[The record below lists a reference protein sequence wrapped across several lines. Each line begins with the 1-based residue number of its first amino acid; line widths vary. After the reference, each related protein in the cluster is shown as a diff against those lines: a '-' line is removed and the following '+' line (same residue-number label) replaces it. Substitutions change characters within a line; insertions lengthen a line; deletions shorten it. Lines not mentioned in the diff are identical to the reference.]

1 MPEYAVIS
9 VGYNTYGHPAPET
22 LDRLEQA
29 GCTVW
34 RTDLRGTITIRA
46 TD

>member
-9 VGYNTYGHPAPET
+9 VGYNSYGHPAPET

-29 GCTVW
+29 GCAVW
-34 RTDLRGTITIRA
+34 RTDLQGTVTVRA
-46 TD
+46 AD